1 MTNQPVKPGNPFQ
14 KDEVDKRIDK
24 AIAFIISKQKKD
36 GSIYD
41 RENHTTMTSLALMAM
56 AAVGHQPVNPNDEGE
71 AMQRA
76 LDFVLQEDRQSETGY
91 YGSKDGSRMYGHGI
105 TTLTL
110 SEMLGMGLDEEQD
123 QKIRKRTQKAIDLIL
138 RSQKV
143 PKSPSH
149 QGGWRYS
156 PDSRDADL
164 SATIWQ
170 LMSLRSAKNA
180 GLSVPSAAIEDA
192 IGYLERS
199 YWSSLDSKGEP
210 VNKKSGFAYQ
220 PGGHPEYTTTAAGL
234 LAMQVCGEYES
245 PFVKGAADWLLENEP
260 NTKQEVLLLR
270 HLLLF
275 PSHVPKRRRP
285 CQGGSRKS
293 RGNPQEAA
301 KGKRFV
307 ARLRIGGKRGG
318 DILHHHGRSRLG
330 GQVSLPSHLPKVE
343 VRPSGPSVQP
353 VLPDRVAPLDCL
365 ALVLRQGRYELPA
378 EFDPRLVINRQ
389 AGDRPI
395 GTEHQPVGAK
405 GLQGNVHVGQQRIES
420 PFRPVCLGRH
430 ARKLAADV
438 FPTGH
443 FEHLLFPWLH
453 EAVAYPRLGDM
464 VENQRQIRMKIDEFD
479 RRRKLPLIDQDVVN
493 QVELLELSNTL
504 VEGLTQYETVIRLV
518 LNHVPHP

>member
-1 MTNQPVKPGNPFQ
+1 MKSFALLIFLFQSFATFLYARNDESAGQTGNPFQ

-41 RENHTTMTSLALMAM
+41 RGNHTTMTSLALMAM
-56 AAVGHQPVNPNDEGE
+56 AAVGHQPANPNDEGE

-260 NTKQEVLLLR
+260 NT
-270 HLLLF
+270 
-275 PSHVPKRRRP
+275 
-285 CQGGSRKS
+285 SRKFFYYGTYYYS
-293 RGNPQEAA
+293 QAMYQ
-301 KGKRFV
+301 
-307 ARLRIGGKRGG
+307 RGG
-318 DILHHHGRSRLG
+318 DHAKEAR
-330 GQVSLPSHLPKVE
+330 VKVE
-343 VRPSGPSVQP
+343 EILKKLQRENGSWQGSGSEGSAGEIYSTTMAV
-353 VLPDRVAPLDCL
+353 L
-365 ALVLRQGRYELPA
+365 ALAVKYHYLP
-378 EFDPRLVINRQ
+378 IY
-389 AGDRPI
+389 
-395 GTEHQPVGAK
+395 
-405 GLQGNVHVGQQRIES
+405 QR
-420 PFRPVCLGRH
+420 
-430 ARKLAADV
+430 
-438 FPTGH
+438 
-443 FEHLLFPWLH
+443 
-453 EAVAYPRLGDM
+453 
-464 VENQRQIRMKIDEFD
+464 
-479 RRRKLPLIDQDVVN
+479 
-493 QVELLELSNTL
+493 
-504 VEGLTQYETVIRLV
+504 
-518 LNHVPHP
+518 

>member
-1 MTNQPVKPGNPFQ
+1 MKSFALLTFLFQSLATFLSAQNEESAGQTGNPFQ

-24 AIAFIISKQKKD
+24 AITFIISKQKKD

-41 RENHTTMTSLALMAM
+41 RGNNTTMTSLALMAM

-71 AMQRA
+71 AMKRA

-220 PGGHPEYTTTAAGL
+220 PGGHPEYT
-234 LAMQVCGEYES
+234 CGRDCS
-245 PFVKGAADWLLENEP
+245 PCRFAENTNPLRQRSRRPCLKTNPIPE
-260 NTKQEVLLLR
+260 EVLLLR

-275 PSHVPKRRRP
+275 PSHVPKRRP

-293 RGNPQEAA
+293 RGNPQETQRENVRSNSGSEEAE
-301 KGKRFV
+301 
-307 ARLRIGGKRGG
+307 
-318 DILHHHGRSRLG
+318 DISTTMA
-330 GQVSLPSHLPKVE
+330 V
-343 VRPSGPSVQP
+343 
-353 VLPDRVAPLDCL
+353 L
-365 ALVLRQGRYELPA
+365 ALAVKYHYLP
-378 EFDPRLVINRQ
+378 IY
-389 AGDRPI
+389 
-395 GTEHQPVGAK
+395 
-405 GLQGNVHVGQQRIES
+405 QR
-420 PFRPVCLGRH
+420 
-430 ARKLAADV
+430 
-438 FPTGH
+438 
-443 FEHLLFPWLH
+443 
-453 EAVAYPRLGDM
+453 
-464 VENQRQIRMKIDEFD
+464 
-479 RRRKLPLIDQDVVN
+479 
-493 QVELLELSNTL
+493 
-504 VEGLTQYETVIRLV
+504 
-518 LNHVPHP
+518 